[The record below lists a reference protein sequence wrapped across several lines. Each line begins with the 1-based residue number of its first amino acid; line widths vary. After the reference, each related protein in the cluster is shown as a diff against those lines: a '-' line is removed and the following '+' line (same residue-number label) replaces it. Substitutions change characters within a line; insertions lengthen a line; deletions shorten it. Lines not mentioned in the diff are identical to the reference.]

1 MMSMAELIILILAGF
16 LAGFVG
22 GSMGVGGGI
31 ILVPAMVFFLGLT
44 QHEAQGTSLA
54 TLLAPIGILAVMNY
68 YKSGYVNIK
77 YAIVLSLMFI
87 AGSYFG
93 SLMSVHLPDKLLKQ
107 IFGILML
114 VVGFKM
120 ILGK

>member
-1 MMSMAELIILILAGF
+1 MTPTQLIILILAGL

-31 ILVPAMVFFLGLT
+31 ILVPTMVFFLGMT

-54 TLLAPIGILAVMNY
+54 TLLLPIGILAVINY
-68 YKSGYVNIK
+68 YKSGYVNIR
-77 YAIVLSLMFI
+77 YAIILSIMFI
-87 AGSYFG
+87 VGSYLG
-93 SLMSVHLPDKLLKQ
+93 SVLSVHLSDRILKQ

-114 VVGFKM
+114 AVGIKM

>member
-1 MMSMAELIILILAGF
+1 PGYK
-16 LAGFVG
+16 
-22 GSMGVGGGI
+22 
-31 ILVPAMVFFLGLT
+31 
-44 QHEAQGTSLA
+44 HQGTSLA

-68 YKSGYVNIK
+68 YKSGYVNLK